1 MLVKLENNVPSE
13 WPVTFVRIKHDNPN
27 VSFPSNTSTVDVTLY
42 GFAPYEYADPE
53 EYSPEYQNCVEVTP
67 VLSGDN
73 YVQTW
78 QITDKY
84 TSDER
89 TAYDAQKE
97 TNRIDAL
104 PDIHRATRNNL
115 IAETDFY
122 ALLDVTMTDAMTAYR
137 QALRDLPDHS
147 NWPDLESGDWPTK
160 P

>member
-1 MLVKLENNVPSE
+1 MYVKLIDNVPSD
-13 WPVTFVRIKHDNPN
+13 WPVTFARVKHDNPN
-27 VSFPSNTSTVDVTLY
+27 VSFPSSTSTVDVSSY

-53 EYSPEYQNCVEVTP
+53 EYDPEYQNCVEVTP

-97 TNRIDAL
+97 ADRIDGL
-104 PDIHRATRNNL
+104 PDIHRATRDIL

-122 ALLDVTMTDAMTAYR
+122 ALSDVTMFSAMTAYR
-137 QALRDLPDHS
+137 QALRDITAHA
-147 NWPDLESGDWPTK
+147 NWPNLDEADWPTA

>member
-1 MLVKLENNVPSE
+1 MLVKLKNNVPVE
-13 WPVTFVRIKHDNPN
+13 WPVTFTRVKHDNPN

-42 GFAPYEYADPE
+42 GFAPYKYADPE
-53 EYSPEYQNCVEVTP
+53 EYDPEYQNCVEVTP

-97 TNRIDAL
+97 TNRIDEL

-115 IAETDFY
+115 IEQTDYF
-122 ALLDVTMTDAMTAYR
+122 ALTDVTMSDAMTAYR
-137 QALRDLPDHS
+137 QALRDLPSHS
-147 NWPDLESGDWPTK
+147 NWPNLQSGDWPTE

>member
-1 MLVKLENNVPSE
+1 MLVKLKNGVPAE
-13 WPVTFVRIKHDNPN
+13 WPVSHVRIKHENKN
-27 VSFPSNTSTVDVTLY
+27 VSFPRDVTKIDVAAY
-42 GFAPYEYADPE
+42 GFALFQFADPE
-53 EYSPEYQNCVEVTP
+53 EYDPEYQNCVEITP

-73 YVQTW
+73 YAQTW

-97 TNRIDAL
+97 TDRIDGL
-104 PDIHRATRNNL
+104 PDIHRATRDAL

-122 ALLDVTMTDAMTAYR
+122 ALSDVTMVSAMATYR
-137 QALRDLPDHS
+137 QALRDLPDHA
-147 NWPDLESGDWPTK
+147 NWPNLESGDWPTK